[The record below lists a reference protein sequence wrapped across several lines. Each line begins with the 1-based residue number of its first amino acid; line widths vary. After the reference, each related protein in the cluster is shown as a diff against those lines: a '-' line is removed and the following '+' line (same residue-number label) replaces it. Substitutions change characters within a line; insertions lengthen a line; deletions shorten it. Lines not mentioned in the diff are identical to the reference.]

1 MMLMYSGR
9 NRAFV
14 RGSIQGQRPA
24 FLPDGMEK
32 TGIGFM
38 PEDAGNHT
46 RNADHQFGACVS
58 VWARGARMAT
68 VPATTTTTKSTID
81 RGAPILEVK
90 NLKTQFFTQD
100 GVVRAVDDVSFYVM
114 PGETLGVVGE
124 SGSGKSITG
133 LSIMRLIPSP
143 PGKIVNGEVLFQ
155 GKDILKMSDEQVR
168 SIRGNDIA
176 MIFQDPMTSL
186 NPVLTI
192 NRQISESLQLHMGM
206 NKSQAKNRAIELLK
220 MVGIPNAAER
230 VDQYPHQFSGGMRQ
244 RVMIAMALSCNPK
257 LLIADEPTTALDVT
271 IQAQILDLMRNLQT
285 ETGTGV
291 LMVTHSMGV
300 VAGMADRVQVM
311 YAGHIVETATTTEI
325 FANPRH
331 PYTVGLMKSI
341 PRLDARTKEKLQ
353 PIRGLPPDLIDLPDM
368 CPFVPRCNY
377 AREKCEQK
385 NPSLQEVAPGHF
397 SACWF
402 WEEVH
407 RDDDQEEVAAALG
420 NPDPTAVQFDP
431 EAVASPDQASV

>member
-1 MMLMYSGR
+1 
-9 NRAFV
+9 
-14 RGSIQGQRPA
+14 
-24 FLPDGMEK
+24 
-32 TGIGFM
+32 
-38 PEDAGNHT
+38 
-46 RNADHQFGACVS
+46 
-58 VWARGARMAT
+58 MAAEPQT
-68 VPATTTTTKSTID
+68 TTSAATTTRD
-81 RGAPILEVK
+81 GQPLLEVK

-100 GVVRAVDDVSFYVM
+100 GVVKAVDDLSFYIM

-133 LSIMRLIPSP
+133 LSLMRLIPSP
-143 PGKIVNGEVLFQ
+143 PGKIVNGEVIFN
-155 GKDILKMSDEQVR
+155 GKDVLKMSDEQVR
-168 SIRGNDIA
+168 HIRGNEIA

-192 NRQISESLQLHMGM
+192 NRQISESLILHMGM
-206 NKSQAKNRAIELLK
+206 NKEQAKSRAVELLK
-220 MVGIPNAAER
+220 MVGIPNAEER

-271 IQAQILDLMRNLQT
+271 IQAQILDLMKNLQA
-285 ETGTGV
+285 ETGAGV
-291 LMVTHSMGV
+291 MMITHSMGV

-311 YAGHIVETATTTEI
+311 YAGHIVETATTEEI

-377 AREKCEQK
+377 AREQCERK
-385 NPSLQEVAPGHF
+385 NPPLMEVSPGHF

-402 WEEVH
+402 HDEVNI
-407 RDDDQEEVAAALG
+407 DDDQDKVAQKYGHPEPSDSTSDADPDAPDLG
-420 NPDPTAVQFDP
+420 VSPAQMN
-431 EAVASPDQASV
+431 EA

>member
-1 MMLMYSGR
+1 
-9 NRAFV
+9 
-14 RGSIQGQRPA
+14 
-24 FLPDGMEK
+24 
-32 TGIGFM
+32 
-38 PEDAGNHT
+38 
-46 RNADHQFGACVS
+46 
-58 VWARGARMAT
+58 MAAEP
-68 VPATTTTTKSTID
+68 VTTTSAKPGSVKE
-81 RGAPILEVK
+81 GGMPLLEVK
-90 NLKTQFFTQD
+90 NLQTQFFTQD
-100 GVVRAVDDVSFYVM
+100 GVVKAVDDVSFYVM

-143 PGKIVNGEVLFQ
+143 PGRIVNGEVIFN
-155 GKDILKMSDEQVR
+155 GKDIITMSEEQVR
-168 SIRGNDIA
+168 AIRGNDIA

-206 NKSQAKNRAIELLK
+206 NKSQARARSVELLE
-220 MVGIPNAAER
+220 MVGIPNATER

-271 IQAQILDLMRNLQT
+271 IQAQILDLMRTLQS

-291 LMVTHSMGV
+291 IMITHSMGV

-311 YAGHIVETATTTEI
+311 YAGHIVETASTTEI

-341 PRLDARTKEKLQ
+341 PRLDARSKEKLQ

-377 AREKCEQK
+377 ARDKCEQK
-385 NPSLQEVAPGHF
+385 NPPLLEVNPGHF

-407 RDDDQEEVAAALG
+407 REDDQDAVAREFGHPVPSVAA
-420 NPDPTAVQFDP
+420 NDFDP
-431 EAVASPDQASV
+431 DAADLGVSPSQIAPE

>member
-1 MMLMYSGR
+1 
-9 NRAFV
+9 
-14 RGSIQGQRPA
+14 
-24 FLPDGMEK
+24 
-32 TGIGFM
+32 
-38 PEDAGNHT
+38 
-46 RNADHQFGACVS
+46 
-58 VWARGARMAT
+58 MAAEP
-68 VPATTTTTKSTID
+68 VTTTSAKPGSGID
-81 RGAPILEVK
+81 RSQPLLEVK
-90 NLKTQFFTQD
+90 NLQTQFFTQD
-100 GVVRAVDDVSFYVM
+100 GVVKAVDNVSFYVM

-143 PGKIVNGEVLFQ
+143 PGKIVNGEVIFN
-155 GKDILKMSDEQVR
+155 GEDIIKMSDEQVR
-168 SIRGNDIA
+168 KIRGNDIA

-206 NKSQAKNRAIELLK
+206 NKSQARARSVELLE
-220 MVGIPNAAER
+220 MVGIPNATER

-271 IQAQILDLMRNLQT
+271 IQAQILDLMRTLQS

-291 LMVTHSMGV
+291 IMITHSMGV

-341 PRLDARTKEKLQ
+341 PRLDARSKEKLQ

-385 NPSLQEVAPGHF
+385 NPPLLEVNPGHF

-407 RDDDQEEVAAALG
+407 REDDQDAVAREYGHPVPSVAA
-420 NPDPTAVQFDP
+420 NDFDP
-431 EAVASPDQASV
+431 DAPTLGISPSQIAPE

>member
-1 MMLMYSGR
+1 
-9 NRAFV
+9 
-14 RGSIQGQRPA
+14 
-24 FLPDGMEK
+24 
-32 TGIGFM
+32 
-38 PEDAGNHT
+38 
-46 RNADHQFGACVS
+46 
-58 VWARGARMAT
+58 MAAEPQT
-68 VPATTTTTKSTID
+68 TTSATTTPRD
-81 RGAPILEVK
+81 GQPLLEVK

-100 GVVRAVDDVSFYVM
+100 GVVKAVDDLSFYIM

-133 LSIMRLIPSP
+133 LSLMRLIPSP
-143 PGKIVNGEVLFQ
+143 PGKIVNGEVIFN
-155 GKDILKMSDEQVR
+155 GKDVLKMTDEQVR
-168 SIRGNDIA
+168 HIRGNEIA

-192 NRQISESLQLHMGM
+192 NRQISESLILHMNM
-206 NKSQAKNRAIELLK
+206 NKDQAKARAVELLK
-220 MVGIPNAAER
+220 MVGIPNAEER

-271 IQAQILDLMRNLQT
+271 IQAQILDLMKTLQT
-285 ETGTGV
+285 ETGAGV
-291 LMVTHSMGV
+291 MMITHSMGV

-311 YAGHIVETATTTEI
+311 YAGHIVETATTEEI

-341 PRLDARTKEKLQ
+341 PRLDAQKKEKLQ

-377 AREKCEQK
+377 AREQCERK
-385 NPSLQEVAPGHF
+385 NPPLMEVSPGHF

-402 WEEVH
+402 HEEVSM
-407 RDDDQEEVAAALG
+407 DDDQ
-420 NPDPTAVQFDP
+420 D
-431 EAVASPDQASV
+431 AVARKYGHPVPSDSRSDADPDAPDLGVSPAHMNEA